1 MRGPALVLSPDRSHG
16 RQGADR
22 LGPATPRWR
31 DGKTAT
37 APTIA
42 GSPTRSPIRIP
53 RWGVPRSSSVPSGP
67 PTSTL
72 AAAFG
77 ADPAAARWV
86 APLPATDPAGV
97 IDCYEQYRQDGELL
111 HLVIADRRTDAYLGE
126 VMVLVGEYRVG
137 EFGVG
142 VVAEA
147 RGRGIATDAFCT
159 FVAWSLTALDIRR
172 LQVLVAP
179 ENAGALQIARRAGF
193 RREGLLAPTG
203 SMRASDPTP
212 SCCRGSP
219 TTWSTSHRRVVPE
232 SPAPPT
238 PPSRGSWPSPPRTRP
253 R

>member
-1 MRGPALVLSPDRSHG
+1 M
-16 RQGADR
+16 
-22 LGPATPRWR
+22 
-31 DGKTAT
+31 
-37 APTIA
+37 
-42 GSPTRSPIRIP
+42 
-53 RWGVPRSSSVPSGP
+53 
-67 PTSTL
+67 
-72 AAAFG
+72 
-77 ADPAAARWV
+77 

-193 RREGLLAPTG
+193 RREGLLRSYAEHEG
-203 SMRASDPTP
+203 IRSDAVMLSRLPDDVVDEP
-212 SCCRGSP
+212 SEGGAGVP
-219 TTWSTSHRRVVPE
+219 GTTDS
-232 SPAPPT
+232 A
-238 PPSRGSWPSPPRTRP
+238 
-253 R
+253 